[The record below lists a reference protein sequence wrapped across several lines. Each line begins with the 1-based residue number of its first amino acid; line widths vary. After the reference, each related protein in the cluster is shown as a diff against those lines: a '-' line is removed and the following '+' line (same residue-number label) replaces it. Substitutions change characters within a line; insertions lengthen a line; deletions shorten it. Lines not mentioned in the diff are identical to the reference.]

1 MEITLENYIKN
12 PSGTRAHMVG
22 ERDAAAA
29 IYQQKFNNI
38 MLKCAGNIKYY
49 MFKEQDE
56 SRYVLLIKM
65 PSESIDELTYDVVL
79 DFYTKDD
86 PKKKSTKLDDYYVRF
101 FSNDPNFTYTYAYT
115 FKKNKLIVPELT
127 SKLDPISLKEKPKTT
142 NPNNTVGYC
151 KSIYSAYLF
160 YSLRGLSQK
169 AVWTGAPSFKHGS
182 SVANLIMPT
191 QNKLIQTER
200 LRKIQAATKKG
211 SMHIGDTE
219 DLDNLKTK
227 ERQVTNIKVVN
238 KSYDKVFKGNVKRTA
253 MSKKTSRV
261 KYIR

>member
-1 MEITLENYIKN
+1 MEITLEGYIKN

-29 IYQQKFNNI
+29 IYQQRFNNI

-56 SRYVLLIKM
+56 SRYVLFIKM
-65 PSESIDELTYDVVL
+65 PSESIDGLTYDVVL

-86 PKKKSTKLDDYYVRF
+86 PKKKSTKLDEYCVRF
-101 FSNDPNFTYTYAYT
+101 FANDPNFTYTYAYT

-127 SKLDPISLKEKPKTT
+127 AKLDPRSLKEKPKVT
-142 NPNNTVGYC
+142 NPHTTVGYC

-169 AVWTGAPSFKHGS
+169 VAWTGSPSFKHGA
-182 SVANLIMPT
+182 SVDHLIMST

-211 SMHIGDTE
+211 SMHIGDVE
-219 DLDNLKTK
+219 DLDNLETKT
-227 ERQVTNIKVVN
+227 RQVDNIKTVN
-238 KSYDKVFKGNVKRTA
+238 KAYDKVYKGNVKRAATA
-253 MSKKTSRV
+253 KKTARV